1 MWHTRIA
8 SAIISLMLFIGVP
21 SSATDTAAAQAGPV
35 PTPTATVER
44 LHAALIDVMKE
55 AGTLGFEGRRQ
66 RLDPLIRS
74 SFDLPFMAQI
84 VMGPAWRSLT
94 PSDQAAIVAAFSD
107 WTVANYA
114 SQFDG
119 WDGEQFA
126 TGSEKDGGRGTV
138 IVQTQ
143 LNAKDGPVAL
153 DYRLR
158 KDGTAWQII
167 DVYAD
172 NSISELATR
181 RSEFSAIL
189 AQSGFSG
196 LLDRIRQ
203 QTQALAQHG

>member
-1 MWHTRIA
+1 MWHTRFA
-8 SAIISLMLFIGVP
+8 SAIVSLTLLISVP
-21 SSATDTAAAQAGPV
+21 SSAADTAALADPA

-44 LHAALIDVMKE
+44 LHTALIGVMKE
-55 AGTLGFEGRRQ
+55 AETLGFEGRRQ
-66 RLDPLIRS
+66 RLDPLIRT

-84 VMGPAWRSLT
+84 VMGPAWRSL
-94 PSDQAAIVAAFSD
+94 SAGDQEAIVAAFSD

-126 TGSEKDGGRGTV
+126 TGSERDGGRGTV
-138 IVQTQ
+138 IVQTR

-158 KDGTAWQII
+158 KVATEWQII

-172 NSISELATR
+172 SSISELATR

-189 AQSGFSG
+189 AQSGFTG

-203 QTQALAQHG
+203 QTQALAQHS

>member
-8 SAIISLMLFIGVP
+8 WAIVSLMLLISGP
-21 SSATDTAAAQAGPV
+21 SSAADTTAAQTE

-44 LHAALIDVMKE
+44 LHAALLDVMKD

-66 RLDPLIRS
+66 RLDPLIRT

-84 VMGPAWRSLT
+84 VMGPAWRSLSA
-94 PSDQAAIVAAFSD
+94 SDQAAIVAAFSD
-107 WTVANYA
+107 WTVAHYA

-158 KDGTAWQII
+158 KGATEWQII

-172 NSISELATR
+172 SSISELATR

-189 AQSGFSG
+189 AQSGFTG